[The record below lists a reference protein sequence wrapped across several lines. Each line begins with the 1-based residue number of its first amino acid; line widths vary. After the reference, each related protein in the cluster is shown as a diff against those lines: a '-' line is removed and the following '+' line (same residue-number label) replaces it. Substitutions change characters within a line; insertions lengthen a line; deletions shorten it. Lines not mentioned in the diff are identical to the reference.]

1 MLVQL
6 SRSPRVHTIVTP
18 ATTLRSILLA
28 LAATFLAAAPAG
40 AAISEIAALGENK
53 PGCPG
58 FDANNCRIVLVRQ
71 TGFQAKVGTTKN
83 FTTAP
88 TSGNI
93 VAWTLPL
100 AAVSASQ
107 VEKVNKLY
115 GGAPRVAVV
124 VLAPLGK
131 SVFKVVQKGPLVDVT
146 KYLGT
151 TPTFALP
158 NALPIQKGQVIGIT
172 VPTWAPVIQL
182 GLGADTSW
190 RSTRPVKEVVQDN
203 FGSQRALVGNA
214 TQASFAALYQRARLT
229 YSATFVPT
237 PTPAK
242 APTTT
247 KKK

>member
-1 MLVQL
+1 MNV
-6 SRSPRVHTIVTP
+6 I
-18 ATTLRSILLA
+18 LRKLLLPLFA
-28 LAATFLAAAPAG
+28 LAAGLGAAAPAS
-40 AAISEIAALGENK
+40 ASISEIAALGDNK

-58 FDANNCRIVLVRQ
+58 FDAANCRIVLVRQ

-83 FTTAP
+83 FTMA
-88 TSGNI
+88 TSSGHV

-100 AAVSASQ
+100 AAVSTADLT
-107 VEKVNKLY
+107 KVNSLY
-115 GGAPRVAVV
+115 GGAPRVALV

-131 SVFKVVQKGPLVDVT
+131 SMFKVVQKGPLVDVT

-158 NALPIQKGQVIGIT
+158 TALPIKKGQIVGIT

-182 GLGADTSW
+182 GLGSDTSW
-190 RSTRPVKEVVQDN
+190 RSTRPLKDAVQEN
-203 FGSQRALVGNA
+203 FASQRALVGSSV
-214 TQASFAALYQRARLT
+214 QASFAALYQRARLA

-242 APTTT
+242 AAATKTTT
-247 KKK
+247 KTTK

>member
-1 MLVQL
+1 MN
-6 SRSPRVHTIVTP
+6 VTP
-18 ATTLRSILLA
+18 STLTPRTLL
-28 LAATFLAAAPAG
+28 LPFLAVAALLGLAAPAS
-40 AAISEIAALGENK
+40 AAISEIAALGDNK

-58 FDANNCRIVLVRQ
+58 FDANDCRIVLVRQ

-88 TSGNI
+88 ADGHV

-107 VEKVNKLY
+107 VKDVNSNY
-115 GGAPRVAVV
+115 GGAPRVALVI
-124 VLAPLGK
+124 LAPLGK
-131 SVFKVVQKGPLVDVT
+131 SMFKVVQKGPLLDMT

-158 NALPIQKGQVIGIT
+158 TALPIKKGQVIGIT

-190 RSTRPVKEVVQDN
+190 RSTRPLKEAVQDK
-203 FGSQRALVGNA
+203 FSEQRALVGS
-214 TQASFAALYQRARLT
+214 TTTGSFAALYQRARLA

-242 APTTT
+242 STTTKTTT

>member
-1 MLVQL
+1 MSVTARKFLIPLVATASAL
-6 SRSPRVHTIVTP
+6 GVATP
-18 ATTLRSILLA
+18 AS
-28 LAATFLAAAPAG
+28 
-40 AAISEIAALGENK
+40 AAISEIASLGDNK

-58 FDANNCRIVLVRQ
+58 FAASDCRIVLARQ
-71 TGFQAKVGTTKN
+71 TAFQVKVGTTKSI
-83 FTTAP
+83 TTAP
-88 TSGNI
+88 SEGHL

-100 AAVSASQ
+100 AAVSAAGVKTGNS
-107 VEKVNKLY
+107 NY
-115 GGAPRVAVV
+115 GGAPKVSLV

-131 SVFKVVQKGPLVDVT
+131 SVFRVVTKGPLIDVT

-158 NALPIQKGQVIGIT
+158 TAIPVKKGYVVGLT

-190 RSTRPVKEVVQDN
+190 RSSRPLKEAVDEN
-203 FGSQRALVGNA
+203 FASQRALVGRA
-214 TQASFAALYQRARLT
+214 TQASFAGLFQRARLT

-242 APTTT
+242 TTTT
-247 KKK
+247 KSTTKK

>member
-1 MLVQL
+1 M
-6 SRSPRVHTIVTP
+6 SVTRR
-18 ATTLRSILLA
+18 TRTSLLA
-28 LAATFLAAAPAG
+28 LAALVTFGAAPA
-40 AAISEIAALGENK
+40 AASISEISALGDNK

-83 FTTAP
+83 FTTIP
-88 TSGNI
+88 STGHI

-107 VEKVNKLY
+107 VEKVNARY
-115 GGAPRVAVV
+115 GGAPKVAVV
-124 VLAPLGK
+124 VLAPQGK
-131 SVFKVVQKGPLVDVT
+131 SVFKVVQKGPLVDVS

-158 NALPIQKGQVIGIT
+158 TALPVKKGQVVGIT

-190 RSTRPVKEVVQDN
+190 RSTRPVKDVVQDN
-203 FGSQRALVGNA
+203 FASQRALVGNA
-214 TQASFAALYQRARLT
+214 TTGSFAALYQRARLT
-229 YSATFVPT
+229 YSATFVPA

-242 APTTT
+242 TSTST
-247 KKK
+247 KTK